1 MAPCEFSEIPQN
13 QEVNV
18 HFSSAVQRR
27 ASARERR
34 ESPQIKHR
42 TGSSFNP
49 DRDADFYNKPLDVYG
64 ITVHTGI
71 VKR

>member
-34 ESPQIKHR
+34 ESPIGFAFCKFARGTFQRSAAPIL
-42 TGSSFNP
+42 G
-49 DRDADFYNKPLDVYG
+49 
-64 ITVHTGI
+64 
-71 VKR
+71 